1 MKEIKFEE
9 EKAKEEEVRRFPVR
23 LKRGYVPADPTQPQ
37 NTMTGWPE
45 KLPAG
50 TEVSLP
56 IEEARNIIKL
66 GIAERADEI
75 PI

>member
-1 MKEIKFEE
+1 MKEIKFEAE
-9 EKAKEEEVRRFPVR
+9 EVKEEVRRFPVR
-23 LKRGYVPADPTQPQ
+23 LKRGYVPADPTQPK
-37 NTMTGWPE
+37 NAMTGWPE
-45 KLPAG
+45 KLVAG

-56 IEEARNIIKL
+56 IDEARTIIKL

>member
-1 MKEIKFEE
+1 MKEIKFEDEEVKE
-9 EKAKEEEVRRFPVR
+9 EKRFPVR
-23 LKRGYVPADPTQPQ
+23 LKRGYVPADPTQPK
-37 NTMTGWPE
+37 NPATGWPE
-45 KLPAG
+45 KLVAG

-56 IEEARNIIKL
+56 IDEARAIIKL